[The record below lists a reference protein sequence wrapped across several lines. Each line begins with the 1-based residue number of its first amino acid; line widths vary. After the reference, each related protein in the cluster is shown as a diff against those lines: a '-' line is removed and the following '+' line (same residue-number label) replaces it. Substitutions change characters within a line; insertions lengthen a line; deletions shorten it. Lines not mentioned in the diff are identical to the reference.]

1 MQLEFAKL
9 LISAIDYKI
18 GAIYLA
24 VDIKQQVLLLNVP
37 VLLDKLPRKKLKGR

>member
-1 MQLEFAKL
+1 LLKL

-24 VDIKQQVLLLNVP
+24 VDIKNN
-37 VLLDKLPRKKLKGR
+37 KCYC